1 MAALCLCKGVSHTAT
16 KNKVVHLVHEVLDDA
31 NLGGHLRTAH
41 DCGEGA
47 LDVAEHVV
55 HGLHFLLH
63 EVAEHLVVGIEV
75 VGDNGGRGV
84 LAVCRTKRVVHVY
97 VGIGSQS
104 LGKFLLA
111 GFHCLLS
118 LFVSGVGLLDAN
130 GLAFFFGIEAKVFEQ
145 EHFAGLEGGSCFG
158 CFGAV
163 GSKLN
168 GNAEVCAHRFYDLR
182 ERELGVHLSFG
193 LAHVAHDD
201 ECAAVGKDF
210 LKRGQCAA
218 NAGVVGHV
226 TVLIEGY
233 VEVNANNGL
242 EAFEIACVDCHNAYI
257 LILCISFSAQNYEK
271 R

>member
-1 MAALCLCKGVSHTAT
+1 M
-16 KNKVVHLVHEVLDDA
+16 
-31 NLGGHLRTAH
+31 
-41 DCGEGA
+41 
-47 LDVAEHVV
+47 
-55 HGLHFLLH
+55 
-63 EVAEHLVVGIEV
+63 
-75 VGDNGGRGV
+75 

-118 LFVSGVGLLDAN
+118 LFVSGVGLLDAH

-168 GNAEVCAHRFYDLR
+168 GNAEVCAHGLYDLR

-210 LKRGQCAA
+210 LERGQCAA

-226 TVLIEGY
+226 AVLIEGY